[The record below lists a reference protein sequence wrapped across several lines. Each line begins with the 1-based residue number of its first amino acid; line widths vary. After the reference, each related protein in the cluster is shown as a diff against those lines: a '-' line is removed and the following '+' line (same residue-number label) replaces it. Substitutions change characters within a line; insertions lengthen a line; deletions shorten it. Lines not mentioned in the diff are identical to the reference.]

1 MSNRKIKL
9 YLLIILFTCASLVVF
24 PWRSGETIEGLFPEG
39 CLNQQLET
47 RDPQSATCCPRPA
60 ICNLQ
65 LAVLGP
71 QPTAH
76 DPQPATS
83 DLRDHKRPR
92 SKDQLKI
99 AVLPFAN
106 LSGQFGAGDQ
116 VMADIL
122 GALKEEFSI
131 VPEIQ
136 VESVLAELRVRH
148 TGFLTTG
155 QINEIGKRLKV
166 ETILFGIIDTYR
178 QEPLPQVSFFC
189 NMVSTKRSAPVL
201 WSKYFCAVGQEKLYL
216 LQRENHTTWA
226 SIMKNVT
233 EDLLRSLPKRKER

>member
-1 MSNRKIKL
+1 LLMSNRKIMP
-9 YLLIILFTCASLVVF
+9 YLLIILFTCTSLVLF
-24 PWRSGETIEGLFPEG
+24 PWRSGETIEGLFPEV

-47 RDPQSATCCPRPA
+47 RDPQ
-60 ICNLQ
+60 
-65 LAVLGP
+65 
-71 QPTAH
+71 
-76 DPQPATS
+76 PATS
-83 DLRDHKRPR
+83 DSRDHKQPVRNYQP
-92 SKDQLKI
+92 KI

-106 LSGQFGAGDQ
+106 LSGQFGATDQ

-131 VPEIQ
+131 VPERQ

-178 QEPLPQVSFFC
+178 QKPLPQVSFFC
-189 NMVSTKRSAPVL
+189 NMVSTKKSAPVL

-226 SIMKNVT
+226 SIMKSVT